1 MEIGTEQKGNVMVIR
16 LWGDL
21 DLYHAGK
28 FRQTLDEIF
37 GKGIYNLVFNL
48 EKTPYIDSSGIGVL
62 VYARTT
68 VTKKG
73 GKLAL
78 VNPQETILKVL
89 DISRLRA
96 FFDIYSSEDEAIAQC
111 S

>member
-1 MEIGTEQKGNVMVIR
+1 MQIGVEQKGKAMIIR
-16 LWGDL
+16 VWGDL
-21 DLYHAGK
+21 DLYHAGELRK
-28 FRQTLDEIF
+28 TLDNIF
-37 GKGIYNLVFNL
+37 NNGIYHLIFNI
-48 EKTPYIDSSGIGVL
+48 EKMPYIDSSGIGVL
-62 VYARTT
+62 VYAKTT

-73 GKLAL
+73 GKMSL

-96 FFDIYSSEDEAIAQC
+96 FFEVYSSEDEALQKC

>member
-1 MEIGTEQKGNVMVIR
+1 MEIGTEQKNNVMIIR

-28 FRQTLDEIF
+28 FRQTLDDIF
-37 GKGIYNLVFNL
+37 GKSIYNVVINL

-96 FFDIYSSEDEAIAQC
+96 FFDVYTSEDEAVVKC